1 MDRLIARITV
11 VVGFEK
17 RTATG
22 CIYSSLIA
30 REVKDF
36 VVAGLATY

>member
-1 MDRLIARITV
+1 MDRLIAYITV
-11 VVGFEK
+11 VVGLK
-17 RTATG
+17 NWTATG